1 MFPVAGIGSS
11 AGGVEALQTLFHHMP
26 ADTGMAFILVSH
38 LARDYQSLLPEIVGR
53 HSAMPVHSAQ
63 DGARI
68 EPNVIYV
75 CPPNRILTVLLPE
88 FVPNHWWEQ
97 PLHNQTTLVLKAAL
111 LFRRGVV
118 TVNVP
123 YHMASVPA

>member
-38 LARDYQSLLPEIVGR
+38 LARDYHSLLPEIVGR
-53 HSAMPVHSAQ
+53 RSAMPVLSAE

-68 EPNVIYV
+68 EPNVVYV
-75 CPPNRILTVLLPE
+75 GPPNNVLTVQDGAIRLTPRGG
-88 FVPNHWWEQ
+88 EQ
-97 PLHNQTTLVLKAAL
+97 
-111 LFRRGVV
+111 FRNTIDVFL
-118 TVNVP
+118 
-123 YHMASVPA
+123 SSL